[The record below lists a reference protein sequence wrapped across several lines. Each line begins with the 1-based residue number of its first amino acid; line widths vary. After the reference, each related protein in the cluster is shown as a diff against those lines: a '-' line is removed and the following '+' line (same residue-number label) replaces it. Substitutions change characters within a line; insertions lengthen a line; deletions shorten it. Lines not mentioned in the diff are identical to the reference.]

1 MFAAMS
7 HAHALEI
14 RIADRKLDMI
24 SEIIE
29 LKKGSRVDAAETI
42 DRLKA
47 RLSELGEIV
56 KESGGVGRGVHT
68 RRRLDQWLAR

>member
-1 MFAAMS
+1 MFAPMS
-7 HAHALEI
+7 QAHELEI
-14 RIADRKLDMI
+14 RIADRKRDMI

-29 LKKGSRVDAAETI
+29 LKTGSRIGAAETI

-56 KESGGVGRGVHT
+56 KKGGGKEPDLRT
-68 RRRLDQWLAR
+68 RRRLDEWLAR

>member
-1 MFAAMS
+1 MFAAMP

-14 RIADRKLDMI
+14 RIADRKRDMI

-29 LKKGSRVDAAETI
+29 LKKGSRIDAAETI

-56 KESGGVGRGVHT
+56 KKGGGAGSGVHT